1 MRIGYLTGE
10 FPRATDVWIQREV
23 AGLRSGG
30 FKVQTFAVRRTDA
43 THMVGPEQKA
53 ARDKTVY
60 LLEQARSPRLVL
72 AHLRLFLRSPAR
84 YVEGIKLAAAT
95 RRLGLRGSVY
105 QAIYFIEAG
114 LLADLLRRRKI
125 DHLHNHFGD
134 SSCTVAMLGSQ
145 LSGVPYSF
153 TLHGSAIFFEAHTWR
168 LDEKLAR
175 ARFVCCVSNFCR
187 AQAAIFAPDHVDRFH
202 VIHCGIEPKRLTRKE
217 HTGTGVRMIF
227 VGRIIRAK
235 GIEVLLE
242 TMERLRTDHPELS
255 LTIVGDG
262 PDRERM
268 EKVVADRGLGQ
279 AVQFT
284 GSQSQDEVARNLT
297 AADIFVLP
305 SFAEGVPVVLME
317 AMGAEL
323 PVIATYVGGM
333 TELVDDEVNGLLVRP
348 FDTEQLTDA
357 VRRLVE
363 DPELRQRL
371 GRAGRRTVLEHF
383 TSEVEAARLG
393 SLFRRSARGL
403 ASTARPEP
411 TARD

>member
-1 MRIGYLTGE
+1 MKIGYLTGE

-23 AGLRSGG
+23 AGLRSDG
-30 FKVQTFAVRRTDA
+30 FDVQTFAVRRTDA
-43 THMVGPEQKA
+43 THMVGPEQQA
-53 ARDKTVY
+53 ARDETVY

-95 RRLGLRGSVY
+95 RRLGLRGSLY
-105 QAIYFIEAG
+105 QAVYFIEAG

-134 SSCTVAMLGSQ
+134 SSCTVAMLGSH

-175 ARFVCCVSNFCR
+175 ARFVSCVSNFCR

-202 VIHCGIEPKRLTRKE
+202 VIHCGIEPKRLRRKE
-217 HTGTGVRMIF
+217 HAGTGIHMIF

-262 PDRERM
+262 PDRERL
-268 EKVVADRGLGQ
+268 EKAVADRGLGQ
-279 AVQFT
+279 AVQFV
-284 GSQSQDEVARNLT
+284 GSQSRDEVAHSLT

-333 TELVDDEVNGLLVRP
+333 TELVDDEVNGLLVPP
-348 FDTEQLTDA
+348 FDTEQLTKA

-363 DPELRQRL
+363 NPELRRRL
-371 GRAGRRTVLEHF
+371 GRAGRLTVLEHF

-393 SLFRRSARGL
+393 RLFRRSARGL
-403 ASTARPEP
+403 ASATRPEL
-411 TARD
+411 TALD

>member
-23 AGLRSGG
+23 AGLRADG
-30 FKVQTFAVRRTDA
+30 FEVQTFAVRRPDRS
-43 THMVGPEQKA
+43 HVVGPEQQK

-60 LLEQARSPRLVL
+60 LLEKARSPGLAL
-72 AHLRLFLRSPAR
+72 AHLRLLARSPGR
-84 YVEGIKLAAAT
+84 YVDGVKLAATT
-95 RRLGLRGSVY
+95 RRFGVRGSLY

-114 LLADLLRRRKI
+114 LLAELMRRRKI

-134 SSCTVAMLGSQ
+134 SSCTVAMLASH
-145 LSGVPYSF
+145 LSGIPYSF
-153 TLHGSAIFFEAHTWR
+153 TLHGSAIFFDAHTWR
-168 LDEKLAR
+168 LDAKLAR
-175 ARFVCCVSNFCR
+175 ARFVCCVSNFTR

-202 VIHCGIEPKRLTRKE
+202 VVHCGIEPRRLTRKK

-242 TMERLRTDHPELS
+242 AMDRLRTDHPELS
-255 LTIVGDG
+255 LTVVGDG

-279 AVQFT
+279 AVHFV
-284 GSQSQDEVARNLT
+284 GSKSQDEVARTL
-297 AADIFVLP
+297 AEADIFVLP

-333 TELVDDEVNGLLVRP
+333 TELVDNEVSGLLVRP
-348 FDTEQLTDA
+348 FDTEQLADA

-363 DPELRQRL
+363 DPKLRQRL
-371 GRAGRRTVLEHF
+371 GRSGRRTVLEHF
-383 TSEVEAARLG
+383 TSEAEAARLG
-393 SLFRRSARGL
+393 TLFRRSARGL
-403 ASTARPEP
+403 ISAARPELDS
-411 TARD
+411 AD